1 MAKKPT
7 TADQV
12 TKSIKGFNQDLTCRG
27 FQYEIGKT
35 YTHNGG
41 VEQCL
46 SGFHACP
53 VEHHPLSV
61 FEFYAPAGSR
71 FFEVTQ
77 GGKTSNGG
85 TKLASAT
92 ITIDFEITIGELV
105 KRAWDYVWSRATKSD
120 EAHVTVD
127 NGAASATGDQGAAS
141 ATGDLGAASATG
153 TRGAASATGTRGAA
167 SVTGDL
173 GAASATGDL
182 GAASVTGTRGA
193 ASATGTRGAAS
204 ATGTRGA
211 ASVTGD
217 LGAASATGDLGAAS
231 ATGTRGAASATG
243 TRGAASVTGYQGAA
257 SATGYQGAASA
268 TGDLGAAS
276 VTGYQGAA
284 SATGTRGAAIS
295 SYVGKVMGAD
305 GNALFA
311 IERDDNLDI
320 ASVASGIVGRDG
332 IKANVWYVCRASQ
345 LVEA

>member
-141 ATGDLGAASATG
+141 ATGDLGAAS
-153 TRGAASATGTRGAA
+153 
-167 SVTGDL
+167 
-173 GAASATGDL
+173 
-182 GAASVTGTRGA
+182 
-193 ASATGTRGAAS
+193 
-204 ATGTRGA
+204 
-211 ASVTGD
+211 
-217 LGAASATGDLGAAS
+217 
-231 ATGTRGAASATG
+231 
-243 TRGAASVTGYQGAA
+243 
-257 SATGYQGAASA
+257 
-268 TGDLGAAS
+268 